1 LSFGGRAVVFCGIFG
16 VGYTISN
23 RRVKLIPAKLQ
34 VVYFVRTDGM
44 KEVEND
50 QDLLADLYPTAEK
63 VAKRER
69 TR

>member
-1 LSFGGRAVVFCGIFG
+1 M
-16 VGYTISN
+16 GYTISN